1 MIETGGPFA
10 KTGGRFGG
18 RNSGGDGEARAMRRS
33 HQQTIPSDRG
43 EDFERAFFRA
53 AVDELSLD
61 RARCNDC
68 GRTPLIGEDV
78 HRYGRGVVVCELC
91 RMLRPE
97 APESTERVR
106 HSESGQAV
114 RLRRVA

>member
-1 MIETGGPFA
+1 ML
-10 KTGGRFGG
+10 R
-18 RNSGGDGEARAMRRS
+18 
-33 HQQTIPSDRG
+33 
-43 EDFERAFFRA
+43 
-53 AVDELSLD
+53 LSVEGLTEE
-61 RARCNDC
+61 RARCHDC

-91 RMLRPE
+91 RMLRSE

-106 HSESGQAV
+106 HSEFGQTV